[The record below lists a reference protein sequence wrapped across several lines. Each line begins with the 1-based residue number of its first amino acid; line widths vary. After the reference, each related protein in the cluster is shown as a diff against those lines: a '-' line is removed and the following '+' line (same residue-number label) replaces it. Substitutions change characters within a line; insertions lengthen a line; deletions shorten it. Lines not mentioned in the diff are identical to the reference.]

1 MMEEHRLKYLLE
13 TYHNNAC
20 TSEELEELNGWY
32 HSLNYQDQDFDS
44 WAKDKDGF
52 YSDFQARLD
61 AKSKRGNVRRLTAYA
76 AAAAILLFISIGSW
90 QFLLKHDNE
99 TTIVKAQPEIIS
111 PGGNKAILTLSDGSR
126 ISLTD
131 ATEGEIAKQAGVQ
144 ITKAK
149 DGQLIY
155 KALSVLSGSTEV
167 SSNTIETP
175 RGGQYQV
182 LLPDGS
188 KVWLNAA
195 SVLTY
200 PTRFTGSSRTVKLSG
215 EGYFEI
221 AHNEKLPFQVVCNG
235 QTVEVLGTHFNINT
249 YSDEPT
255 ITTTLLE
262 GSVQVLA
269 SGGSPKILKPGQQSE
284 INQQREIL
292 VTNVDAKTAVAWK
305 DGIFL
310 FRNEPIESVMRKVS
324 RWYNVDIVYQDGIPA
339 KTVWGTISRVNT
351 ISEILELIE
360 LTKVAH
366 FKIEGRRI
374 IVMK

>member
-1 MMEEHRLKYLLE
+1 MEENRLKYLLE
-13 TYHNNAC
+13 TYHKNAC
-20 TSEELEELNGWY
+20 TFEELRELNSWY
-32 HSLNYQDQDFDS
+32 HSLNYHDQDFDS
-44 WAKDKDGF
+44 WAKDKEGF
-52 YSDFQARLD
+52 YSDFQNRLD
-61 AKSKRGNVRRLTAYA
+61 AKNKRNNIRRLTAYA
-76 AAAAILLFISIGSW
+76 AAAAVLLLFSSVGLW
-90 QFLLKHDNE
+90 QFFLKQE
-99 TTIVKAQPEIIS
+99 SVTEIVKTQPEIIS
-111 PGGNKAILTLSDGSR
+111 PGGNKAFLTLADGTK

-131 ATEGEIAKQAGVQ
+131 ATKGEIAKQAGVQ

-155 KALSVLSGSTEV
+155 KALSVSVGSTEIP
-167 SSNTIETP
+167 SNTIETP

-195 SVLTY
+195 SSLTY
-200 PTRFTGSSRTVKLSG
+200 PTRFKGSTRTVKLNG

-221 AHNEKLPFQVVCNG
+221 AHNEKMPFQVVCNG

-249 YSDEPT
+249 YSDEPSVK
-255 ITTTLLE
+255 TTLLE
-262 GSVQVLA
+262 GSVKVLA
-269 SGGSPKILKPGQQSE
+269 TGGSPKILKPGQQSE
-284 INQQREIL
+284 INEQHEIL
-292 VTNVDAKTAVAWK
+292 VSNVDAKTAVAWK
-305 DGIFL
+305 DGIFK

-324 RWYNVDIVYQDGIPA
+324 RWYNVDIVYQDGIPG
-339 KTVWGTISRVNT
+339 KTVWGTISRLNT

-374 IVMK
+374 IVMQ